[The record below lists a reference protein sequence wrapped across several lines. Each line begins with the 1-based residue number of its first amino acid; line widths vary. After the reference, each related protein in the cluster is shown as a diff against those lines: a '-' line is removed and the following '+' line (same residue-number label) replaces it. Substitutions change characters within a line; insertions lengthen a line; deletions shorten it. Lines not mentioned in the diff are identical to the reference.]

1 MRDPGAGHAMS
12 AVTLGDL
19 LSRARG
25 HLDASVAL
33 AGTPQHSESV
43 IAAARLTGQLARV
56 LSHYLND
63 IAPYSADEAITRTD
77 LERAARAA
85 VDARQALQ
93 MAADGLRAGEAD
105 HGIPANEPAGSLAGH
120 LAAAVTLLAA
130 GRDLLRTHFSTDPG
144 GWPQRRDWAEVITS
158 VPVTR
163 ALLAEAGGWSR
174 QLAFLTGSL
183 SLPSAPGPAVPPPVH
198 QGLAGA
204 YHWMLTGSAAI
215 TAGQGDNPATAADA
229 ELMRAIP
236 VSLPPARQPPHD
248 AETAGEL
255 AGGVAV
261 SAARLRIIAQAS
273 GEQAA
278 WSTVL
283 TAESWQW
290 TATGAAVICHLSEL
304 MLRPLAESPR
314 VAAGTPE
321 AISQLNSAA
330 EAAAHA
336 SARWREVTAGWKQM
350 TTETSGL
357 TAPGIA
363 DTSDLILRLG
373 RLAFTDPAWTP
384 RHARRAPLRDLAD
397 LAPDSASA
405 AVVVG
410 AVHHAAD
417 TVAWVGAADQRAV
430 DTAIRADRIYVPT
443 RTLPEYYDVPY
454 RYGNATPAATATLL
468 DAYQAARSAT
478 EHAVTGLDAVAVTI
492 NAPTRVLAAA
502 RAATHAAADAGE
514 RRAAGQ
520 PDRRPAAST
529 PQPPH
534 WPGSVEQAVR
544 SAGSPDLILLMRAR
558 AIDKLAAKLIDEA
571 KEPCQDVDAPGPVH
585 GHGRTGRLA
594 RNPAQVAGE
603 NFPQGLLAA
612 STASRPA
619 GPSPRSEAV
628 PARLRTEGRRSRR

>member
-1 MRDPGAGHAMS
+1 
-12 AVTLGDL
+12 V
-19 LSRARG
+19 
-25 HLDASVAL
+25 
-33 AGTPQHSESV
+33 
-43 IAAARLTGQLARV
+43 
-56 LSHYLND
+56 
-63 IAPYSADEAITRTD
+63 DEAITRTD

-93 MAADGLRAGEAD
+93 AAAESLRAGDAD
-105 HGIPANEPAGSLAGH
+105 DGIPAIEPAGSLAGH

-130 GRDLLRTHFSTDPG
+130 GRDLLGTHVRTGPD

-174 QLAFLTGSL
+174 RLAFLTGSL
-183 SLPSAPGPAVPPPVH
+183 SLPSVPYPAVPSPVH
-198 QGLAGA
+198 QDLAGA
-204 YHWMLTGSAAI
+204 YHWLLTGSAAI
-215 TAGQGDNPATAADA
+215 TAGQGDNPATAADT

-236 VSLPPARQPPHD
+236 VSLPPARQPPQD
-248 AETAGEL
+248 LETAGEL
-255 AGGVAV
+255 AAGIAV

-304 MLRPLAESPR
+304 TLRSLAESPR

-321 AISQLNSAA
+321 AVSQLDSAA

-336 SARWREVTAGWKQM
+336 SARWREVATGWNQM
-350 TTETSGL
+350 ITETKGL

-363 DTSDLILRLG
+363 DTGDLILRLG

-384 RHARRAPLRDLAD
+384 LQARHAPLRDVAD
-397 LAPDSASA
+397 LAPDTAQA
-405 AVVVG
+405 ALVVA

-417 TVAWVGAADQRAV
+417 TLAWMGDADLRAV
-430 DTAIRADRIYVPT
+430 GTAARASRIYMPT

-454 RYGNATPAATATLL
+454 RYGNATPAATAALL
-468 DAYQAARSAT
+468 DAYQAACGAT
-478 EHAVTGLDAVAVTI
+478 GHAVTGLDAVAVTM

-502 RAATHAAADAGE
+502 RTATRPPPDTSEPRVAGV
-514 RRAAGQ
+514 
-520 PDRRPAAST
+520 PDRPGQRSAVST
-529 PQPPH
+529 PQPPD
-534 WPGSVEQAVR
+534 WPGSVERAVR

-558 AIDKLAAKLIDEA
+558 AIDKLAGKLIDEA
-571 KEPCQDVDAPGPVH
+571 KEPFQDVDAPGPVH
-585 GHGRTGRLA
+585 SHGRTRPLV
-594 RNPAQVAGE
+594 RNPVQVAGE
-603 NFPQGLLAA
+603 NFPQGPPAA

-619 GPSPRSEAV
+619 GPPLRAAAV
-628 PARLRTEGRRSRR
+628 PARPRTEGYRRHR